1 MLIYHPLIGG
11 TVQWAMIGQ
20 TVKWVIIGRMRA
32 WIFNGMTSQQLWHVG
47 VALPPQAPLRILTG
61 LRPPNSPSPPLHPH
75 PHRARAVAATA
86 TEEVPQSI
94 QRENNCNAIPLPL

>member
-1 MLIYHPLIGG
+1 MNVHLWALIWSMLIYHPLIGG

-61 LRPPNSPSPPLHPH
+61 LRPPKLALPTPTPPPSSGESGGGDGDGRISPEHP
-75 PHRARAVAATA
+75 A
-86 TEEVPQSI
+86 
-94 QRENNCNAIPLPL
+94 